1 MGILYI
7 TEYAGLMDAGAPG
20 GHGQVPAEPP
30 LATQTVSYTT
40 HAESSAFNAKTRL
53 VRLHTDSICSF
64 VFGTA
69 PSATTSDSRMAA
81 GTTEYHGVPPGAS
94 YKVSAVSNT

>member
-7 TEYAGLMDAGAPG
+7 TEYQEISNMPVSR
-20 GHGQVPAEPP
+20 HGQMPQEPA

-40 HAESSAFNAKTRL
+40 HAESSAFNTKTRF

-69 PSATTSDSRMAA
+69 PVAVTTDSRMAA
-81 GTTEYHGVPPGAS
+81 GQTEYHAVPVNQTF
-94 YKVSAVSNT
+94 KVSAVANT

>member
-1 MGILYI
+1 M
-7 TEYAGLMDAGAPG
+7 
-20 GHGQVPAEPP
+20 EPP
-30 LATQTVSYTT
+30 VATQTVSYTT
-40 HAESSAFNAKTRL
+40 HAESSTFNAKTRL

-81 GTTEYHGVPPGAS
+81 GQTEYHGVRLGQS
-94 YKVSAVSNT
+94 LKVSAVANT

>member
-7 TEYAGLMDAGAPG
+7 TEYSGLMPSPM
-20 GHGQVPAEPP
+20 GHAAQVPMEPP
-30 LATQTVSYTT
+30 LATQAVTYTT
-40 HAESSAFNAKTRL
+40 HAESNAFNAKTRL

-64 VFGTA
+64 VFGSA

-81 GTTEYHGVPPGAS
+81 GQTEYHGVPFGAS